1 MSETAK
7 DGGDS
12 FFAKDSDPLWHSML
26 MGSLSGAAC
35 VIVGHPLDTVKV
47 RLQTSAKG
55 PLFTNLF
62 RGVGGP
68 HVTCHTVMKPGCN
81 LQQQL
86 THRLQSRPCWL

>member
-1 MSETAK
+1 
-7 DGGDS
+7 
-12 FFAKDSDPLWHSML
+12 ML

-68 HVTCHTVMKPGCN
+68 TV
-81 LQQQL
+81 
-86 THRLQSRPCWL
+86 